1 MSDDDQDV
9 VSADK
14 LLAAAEEIKR
24 MASTRPQDA
33 PAMLER
39 ARYLVMLAEQIR
51 RDCLQRFGADA
62 GPVATR

>member
-1 MSDDDQDV
+1 
-9 VSADK
+9 
-14 LLAAAEEIKR
+14 
-24 MASTRPQDA
+24 MASTRPQEA

>member
-1 MSDDDQDV
+1 MSEDDQDV
-9 VSADK
+9 VSAEK

-24 MASTRPQDA
+24 MASTRPLEA

-51 RDCLQRFGADA
+51 EDWLHRFGADA
-62 GPVATR
+62 GPIPSR